1 MTQAQ
6 QDTRTR
12 LIEAARDLFLMHGYH
27 NTGIS
32 LILKQAEVNSGSLY
46 YFFPTKEDLLLAV
59 LEWYRDHIED
69 DLLAIHTAH
78 LSDPIEKIFGLLDGY
93 RQMLHMFE
101 YQMGCPI
108 GNLALEVSNDMPAA
122 RQLLFVNFEQWIDS
136 VEGFL
141 NEAADRLPAEI
152 DRRGL
157 AIHILSTMEGGVM
170 LARTYRSLS
179 MFDRAITQ
187 LRDYLER
194 LIAQGSSWNT
204 PKPAQTIEE
213 SLA

>member
-1 MTQAQ
+1 M
-6 QDTRTR
+6 
-12 LIEAARDLFLMHGYH
+12 IEAARDLFLMQGYH

-32 LILKQAEVNSGSLY
+32 QILKKAEVNSGSLY

-101 YQMGCPI
+101 FGMGCPI
-108 GNLALEVSNDMPAA
+108 GNLALEVSNEMPAA
-122 RQLLFVNFEQWIDS
+122 RQLLFVNFEQWLDS

-141 NEAADRLPAEI
+141 NEAADRLPEDL

-157 AIHILSTMEGGVM
+157 AIHILAAMEGGVM
-170 LARTYRSLS
+170 LARTYRSLTV
-179 MFDRAITQ
+179 FDQAITQ
-187 LRDYLER
+187 LRDYIER
-194 LIAQGSSWNT
+194 LISQGSDWHA
-204 PKPAQTIEE
+204 PKSAQTIEE
-213 SLA
+213 SLS